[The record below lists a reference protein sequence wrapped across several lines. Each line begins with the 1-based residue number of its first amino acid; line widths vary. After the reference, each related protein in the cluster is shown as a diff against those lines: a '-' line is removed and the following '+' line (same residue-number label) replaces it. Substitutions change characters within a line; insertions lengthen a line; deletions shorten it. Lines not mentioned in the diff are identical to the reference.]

1 MKKIYILTAVFALLT
16 LSLNAQDLKVDQ
28 FGNVV
33 QPKAQTG
40 KVKAPSR
47 AATQVTVCD
56 GTNTNA
62 YVPFYGLYFDDN
74 YQIDQMIYP
83 ETLLTDLVGKTITSV
98 TFYARSNFSSNIGSG
113 KFTFKIG
120 TTNQTTFSSP
130 ITRITTGMTAV
141 ATNMTMSNCISGSQL
156 IIDFSDNPFTYQG
169 GNLVLDYEL
178 TTLASGWSSTY
189 FYGQDNHTSASF
201 YGYGS
206 STNSYGVYSNS
217 TITDFLPKV
226 TFGAEDASP
235 KIEVSP
241 TTLTINDS
249 GTNNTFTVQGSNLG
263 SDDVGVTVPQ
273 GSAFSTTTSDQW
285 WGFEN
290 TTGSVDGTVTV
301 TYGGRDLRATETVTV
316 ANNVASATV
325 GVTYVPDLYIYCDN
339 GASPWDFSAN
349 PAIAMTYQGNGI
361 YTATLGSIPDG
372 SHILFGRTSGLTYYW
387 EGDGNR
393 LFIGASTGGEDW
405 SYGQYTWG
413 YLDTDPYN
421 DSPVKYHPISF
432 SEGGTYTVTI
442 NANDYTFTIEKL
454 VLPPPEN
461 VEATPGNNLNATVT
475 WDAPSDLPTTIN
487 NEDFEDTN
495 VFPPFTTG
503 GIDAT
508 QHTGAFGEWTLY
520 DATGGCIVYGSKQL
534 DYEHEGEPH
543 AWFVFAPSGATASS
557 DYPNAVAHDSYSG
570 AQYLESICPQSNT
583 TAAGVSDHW
592 LISPELSGNA
602 QTISFF
608 ASEMTT
614 QYGDETYEIW
624 VSTTDNNPSSFTILG
639 GTHNVSLDTWEEQL
653 VELPAGT
660 KYFAIR
666 HTSEDIFGLLIDD
679 VHYEGVI
686 KPVSYNVYL
695 NGELVGSVDADDP
708 LTYDFNNLTV
718 GEHTVEISAVYPGN
732 IESEKVAD
740 TFTILEK
747 TATPTITM
755 VDNGNGTYTITATA
769 TSPDTDAEVT
779 LNVTGQQPVTGTG
792 SASVTITQTNS
803 GQSVT
808 ATATALATGKVVSD
822 EASEDFTIPAM
833 PITPTPVITYEITP
847 TSVIITATGEGE
859 VTLNVTG
866 QQPATGQGSASVT
879 VPRTTEDQ
887 SVTATATAV
896 APYHQPSAQAEE
908 TITIPEAGR
917 SPMPTINMVD
927 NGDGTYTI
935 TITGTGDLA
944 VYINDA
950 EHGGTSGDPV
960 ATGNQTVSFNVEQHS
975 QTMTITVQATN
986 QEEGLAVSRTAEETY
1001 TIPAMSL
1008 DGFTPLN
1015 PQPANTSTP
1024 IDLSNLM
1031 FVDRFSKEI
1040 PATNDHPALYDYYL
1054 QETQV
1059 RQRTSNSVEVP
1070 VKHTGSDGL
1079 GYYTLSQLDNDVN
1092 VGEYDEENDVM
1103 THDLGLKMGVRNAA
1117 MDLPLEADPSIYF
1130 YTESRGT
1137 KAYPDQADRKW
1148 LAVLQHT
1155 TDGTYSETLNPS
1167 YDWGEVYPGGQH
1179 HIHYDMDTI
1188 TGEYNDYLTYVPIVW
1203 TMGFDRV
1210 NYETDHTHNSYGAPK
1225 WKTGVAKV
1233 EVQSVNAERQTGVQG
1248 STNWTEGNVPCSM
1261 YMIDEITAIGTMP
1274 TVNTM
1279 PYEPYMFR
1287 VFVESKNGK
1296 LRGYRKIGDGATVN
1310 DGTHYEGDGN
1320 GPVRGPICVWS
1331 EYVKGSDYIGE
1342 NGNEYTFSRGKIS
1355 EVDTLGHWTVPDYK
1369 NIMFAAEDTLKTEV
1383 NQLGQTVIKKD
1394 ELNIF
1399 VRFYYIVEGSAE
1411 GHTIPASGPYT
1422 AQRNRDGGDAPGGYG
1437 SESPGAS
1444 PSPSTAVHEITFE
1457 PGDIVSQKYYN
1468 VQGMQSDKPFEGINI
1483 VVTRYSSGLTTT
1495 KKVVL

>member
-1 MKKIYILTAVFALLT
+1 MKKIYILSAVFALLT
-16 LSLNAQDLKVDQ
+16 LSLNAQITKQVVEKATSTENVNNDEKVVTPPDGY
-28 FGNVV
+28 FRVG
-33 QPKAQTG
+33 
-40 KVKAPSR
+40 PSR
-47 AATQVTVCD
+47 ASSTPVTPPYTNGFNSQSEWDWWETIDVAGD
-56 GTNTNA
+56 GTSWGGQWTLSNNTARYTYDSNNAADDWLITAPITLKAGRTYKFYLDTWANGYTERIEVKMASGHTASALSAGATVIAAQNVTSSSSNPTHLSNESITVDADGDYYFGIHAISIADRFYLFVDNFEINVENTN
-62 YVPFYGLYFDDN
+62 
-74 YQIDQMIYP
+74 
-83 ETLLTDLVGKTITSV
+83 
-98 TFYARSNFSSNIGSG
+98 
-113 KFTFKIG
+113 
-120 TTNQTTFSSP
+120 
-130 ITRITTGMTAV
+130 
-141 ATNMTMSNCISGSQL
+141 
-156 IIDFSDNPFTYQG
+156 
-169 GNLVLDYEL
+169 
-178 TTLASGWSSTY
+178 
-189 FYGQDNHTSASF
+189 
-201 YGYGS
+201 
-206 STNSYGVYSNS
+206 
-217 TITDFLPKV
+217 
-226 TFGAEDASP
+226 P

-241 TTLTINDS
+241 ETLSISDS

-263 SDDVGVTVPQ
+263 TDNVGLTQTNSQFDPTL
-273 GSAFSTTTSDQW
+273 SA
-285 WGFEN
+285 
-290 TTGSVDGTVTV
+290 TTGTYTDGGTYWYFTPANGSVNGTVAMN
-301 TYGGRDLRATETVTV
+301 YEGRDLSASETVTL
-316 ANNVASATV
+316 ANSTGASATV
-325 GVTYVPDLYIYCDN
+325 TVNYKSDLYIYCDN
-339 GASPWDFSAN
+339 GASPWDFDAN
-349 PAIAMTYQGNGI
+349 PAIAMTNQGNGI
-361 YTATLGSIPDG
+361 YTATLQDIPAN
-372 SHILFGRTSGLTYYW
+372 SHILFGRASGLTYYW
-387 EGDGNR
+387 ENDGNR
-393 LFIGASTGGEDW
+393 LFIGASTDGGDW
-405 SYGQYTWG
+405 GYGDNNSG

-421 DSPVKYHPISF
+421 DYPVKYHPIYF

-442 NANDYTFTIEKL
+442 NANDYTFTIDKL

-475 WDAPSDLPTTIN
+475 WDAPSDLPMVIN
-487 NEDFEDTN
+487 TEGFEDTN

-508 QHTGAFGEWTLY
+508 QHTGAFGDWTLY
-520 DATGGCIVYGSKQL
+520 DATGGCVVYGSTEL
-534 DYEHEGEPH
+534 VFENEGQPQ
-543 AWFVFAPSGATASS
+543 AWFVFRPSGATPASGYETS
-557 DYPNAVAHDSYSG
+557 TPHAVHSG
-570 AQYLESICPQSNT
+570 EQYLESICPTSGSS
-583 TAAGVSDHW
+583 AGGVSDHW

-602 QTISFF
+602 QTISFYGS
-608 ASEMTT
+608 ALTT
-614 QYGDETYEIW
+614 RYIPETYEIW
-624 VSTTDNNPSSFTILG
+624 VSTTDNDPSSFTQLG
-639 GTHNVSLDTWEEQL
+639 NTYSISVSTWVEQT
-653 VELPAGT
+653 VDLPAGT

-666 HTSEDIFGLLIDD
+666 HTSNDKFALLIDD
-679 VHYEGVI
+679 VTYEGVI
-686 KPVSYNVYL
+686 KPESYNVYL
-695 NGELVGSVDADDP
+695 DGQLVGSVDAADP

-718 GEHTVEISAVYPGN
+718 GEHTVEISAVYPGD

-740 TFTILEK
+740 TFTIMEK
-747 TATPTITM
+747 TATPTFEVVTNA
-755 VDNGNGTYTITATA
+755 DGSKTITAVGDGTIHMYV
-769 TSPDTDAEVT
+769 DGVEVENPYT
-779 LNVTGQQPVTGTG
+779 IMPSLDGDITVT
-792 SASVTITQTNS
+792 
-803 GQSVT
+803 VT
-808 ATATALATGKVVSD
+808 ATAQEEGKLI
-822 EASEDFTIPAM
+822 SE
-833 PITPTPVITYEITP
+833 
-847 TSVIITATGEGE
+847 TATQ
-859 VTLNVTG
+859 T
-866 QQPATGQGSASVT
+866 VT
-879 VPRTTEDQ
+879 V
-887 SVTATATAV
+887 
-896 APYHQPSAQAEE
+896 
-908 TITIPEAGR
+908 PEAGR
-917 SPMPTINMVD
+917 SPKPTITMTD

-1040 PATNDHPALYDYYL
+1040 PATNDHPTLYDYYL

-1148 LAVLQHT
+1148 LAVLQRT